1 MRLKNFINLSQQESR
16 EVFLWRNSEEI
27 SCFMKTKNISWE
39 EHIAFLEKLKEEV
52 TKQYFLVFDGE
63 VAVGVVDFV
72 DIQRGDSCEFGIYQN
87 PNLKGYGK
95 GLMEVVIKYAFETLK
110 VKNPYACAFNENQ
123 KAISLYLKFGFILTK
138 KDTKMSYFK
147 CSQRVDCV
155 D

>member
-1 MRLKNFINLSQQESR
+1 MRLKNFTNLSQQESR

-95 GLMEVVIKYAFETLK
+95 G
-110 VKNPYACAFNENQ
+110 
-123 KAISLYLKFGFILTK
+123 
-138 KDTKMSYFK
+138 
-147 CSQRVDCV
+147 
-155 D
+155 